1 MIVDMVHCAPFERS
15 VFAASNIFTSNHLTS
30 KPFGSNAR
38 RPGED
43 GSMVSQP
50 KSVNAQ
56 VAECD
61 QLLTGCRVIDPA
73 TGLNDVAEVAISG
86 GTVVA
91 LGGPAPRGA
100 WTI

>member
-1 MIVDMVHCAPFERS
+1 MVHCAPLRAQRLCRLEYLYVES
-15 VFAASNIFTSNHLTS
+15 LNVEA
-30 KPFGSNAR
+30 FGSNAR

-56 VAECD
+56 IAECD
-61 QLLTGCRVIDPA
+61 LLLTCGRVIDRK
-73 TGLNDVAEVAISG
+73 TGLNDVADVAISG

>member
-1 MIVDMVHCAPFERS
+1 MVHCAPLRAQRLCRLEYLYVESLNVEAFRVERP
-15 VFAASNIFTSNHLTS
+15 AA
-30 KPFGSNAR
+30 
-38 RPGED
+38 GED

-61 QLLTGCRVIDPA
+61 PLLTGCRVIDPA
-73 TGLNDVAEVAISG
+73 TGLNDVADVAISG

-91 LGGPAPRGA
+91 LGGPAPRA
-100 WTI
+100 ARTI